1 MTALSTKEAWDT
13 RQLLM
18 DAARYIDI
26 ACSIAE
32 RDSEASTDV
41 RNRLAEF
48 DYVSIDCSLEELA
61 AEIRKLAAF
70 ITYNVWEVEEHLCG
84 YSVAAGDRIP
94 VKCFHE
100 SCWNEQEFIEAAAE
114 MQARVRVMLA
124 DFVNDEECGSDIW
137 LYDKE
142 NPECDCLCHG
152 PNAGLKGHHHTG
164 CDCREN
170 A

>member
-48 DYVSIDCSLEELA
+48 NYISIECSLEELA
-61 AEIRKLAAF
+61 AEIRMLASF
-70 ITYNVWEVEEHLCG
+70 ITYNEWEVTEHLCG
-84 YSVAAGDRIP
+84 YSVAAGDKTP

-100 SCWNEQEFIEAAAE
+100 SCWYEQDFIEVAAE
-114 MQARVRVMLA
+114 MQARVRVMLEN
-124 DFVNDEECGSDIW
+124 FVNDEED
-137 LYDKE
+137 E
-142 NPECDCLCHG
+142 
-152 PNAGLKGHHHTG
+152 
-164 CDCREN
+164 
-170 A
+170 